1 MDMDTLALSRA
12 RNAEYLQPDAPVV
25 WFTGLSGAGKTTLA
39 ISLHRRLADNK
50 LFSVLLDGDELRQG
64 INAGLGFSPAERG
77 ENIRRAAEI
86 SRLFVS
92 NGIISIVSTIS
103 PYPELRANA
112 RNIIRPHRFL
122 EVYVSAPLAVCEQR
136 DVKGFY
142 RKARKNQIDD
152 FTGIQDAYIPPECP
166 DLEIRTD
173 QYTIDESVE
182 KIYSLICLK
191 TYPRDLAAVSSTR
204 F

>member
-1 MDMDTLALSRA
+1 MFMDTLALSRT
-12 RNAEYLQPDAPVV
+12 RNQGTLQSDAPVI

-39 ISLHRRLADNK
+39 VSLHRRLADNK
-50 LFSVLLDGDELRQG
+50 LFSVVLDGDELRKG

-86 SRLFVS
+86 SLLFAS
-92 NGIISIVSTIS
+92 NGIICIVSTIS
-103 PYPELRANA
+103 PYPGLRANA
-112 RNIIRPHRFL
+112 RTIIGPHRFL
-122 EVYVSAPLAVCEQR
+122 EIYVSAPLTVCEQR
-136 DVKGFY
+136 DTKGFY
-142 RKARKNQIDD
+142 RMARKNQIDG
-152 FTGIQDAYIPPECP
+152 FTGIQDAYVPPENP

-182 KIYSLICLK
+182 KIYSFICLK
-191 TYPRDLAAVSSTR
+191 ILSRDIALISPAS